1 MAVQKQH
8 TAVVEAL
15 ILAGANVDLAEYVR
29 TVVGKIFKKRIN
41 ACHLQVECCAK
52 QW

>member
-8 TAVVEAL
+8 TAVVDAL

-29 TVVGKIFKKRIN
+29 TKTGMKKSPNKYNI
-41 ACHLQVECCAK
+41 V
-52 QW
+52 